1 MGSLESGQNKLKTY
15 GAGSFGP
22 GIRRGTMLDIIRN
35 PVVISVILMCVLCLL
50 KLNVLLVLIISSM
63 AGGIAAGMPIDQTMT
78 IFMNGMA
85 GNSETALS
93 YILLGAIAVGIA
105 KTGLMSILSDG
116 MQRVF
121 EGKKLLFIAVIA
133 GISSLSGTIIPVNIA
148 FMPILIPPL
157 IYMMN
162 RMKIDRRAVACA
174 LCWGNRAP
182 YLFLP
187 VGYGLIFHHLIAGNM
202 TKYGM
207 PMETMEIWKAM
218 IFPAGIGMLLGLLF
232 AVLVL
237 YRKPREYKEII
248 IAGADAG
255 NKAEGKNVLNR
266 RHIGAILAAL
276 STFII
281 QLIFNSLVIGGLV
294 GLLIMVVTGCF
305 KYSEL
310 DETINSGIA
319 MIGWISFIM
328 LAASGFSEVIVAT
341 HGIENLV
348 AVSANVLSASKFI
361 ASAVLI
367 LIGFTIVMGTGTC
380 FGTVPILSAIYVPM
394 CMTLGYTALGTA
406 SLIGVAA
413 AVGDVCSPA
422 SDGTLGPTSG
432 LNPDGQHDHIWDS
445 TVPAVLVFSLP
456 LFVIGVVTSAVL

>member
-1 MGSLESGQNKLKTY
+1 MFE
-15 GAGSFGP
+15 
-22 GIRRGTMLDIIRN
+22 IISN
-35 PVVISVILMCVLCLL
+35 PVVISVVLMCVLCLA
-50 KLNVLLVLIISSM
+50 KLNVLLVLIISAM
-63 AGGIAAGMPIDQTMT
+63 IGGLAAGMSISETMP

-85 GNSETALS
+85 GNAETALS
-93 YILLGAIAVGIA
+93 YVLLGSIAVGIA
-105 KTGLMSILSDG
+105 KTGLMSILSDW

-121 EGKKLLFIAVIA
+121 EGHKFLFVAVIA
-133 GISSLSGTIIPVNIA
+133 AISSLSGTIIPVNIA

-162 RMKIDRRAVACA
+162 RMKIDRRAVATA

-187 VGYGLIFHHLIAGNM
+187 IGYGLIFHNLISSNM

-207 PMETMEIWKAM
+207 PIHTMDIWKAM
-218 IFPAGIGMLLGLLF
+218 LLPAGVGLFLGLLF

-237 YRKPREYKEII
+237 YKKPREYKDILF
-248 IAGADAG
+248 AGA
-255 NKAEGKNVLNR
+255 NETVKAEGKVVLDR
-266 RHIGAILAAL
+266 QHIGAIIAAL
-276 STFII
+276 STFVI

-294 GLLIMVVTGCF
+294 GILIMVLFGCF

-310 DETINSGIA
+310 DEMINGGIA

-341 HGIENLV
+341 QGIDSLV
-348 AVSANVLSASKFI
+348 AASASMLSVSKI
-361 ASAVLI
+361 VSSVVLI

-394 CMTLGYTALGTA
+394 CMTLGYSALGTA
-406 SLIGVAA
+406 CLIGVAA

-445 TVPAVLVFSLP
+445 TIPAVLVFSLP
-456 LFVIGVVTSAVL
+456 LFVIGVITSAIL